1 MSKKYT
7 FSVVGGD
14 HRQAVIIKKLL
25 EYGHCVKVFS
35 LASPLSDVEG
45 AEICSSPEEAL
56 LDSDALLLPL
66 PVSRDGTTLNLSAQD
81 CKIGISELIK
91 ISARNKSTVV
101 LGGLITSEIKKL
113 ADALGVELID
123 YYDCEELQQKNA
135 LPSAEGAIMVA
146 MENTDRVIAGMRI
159 LICGYGRI
167 GRLLACKLKR
177 LGASVSVAARR
188 DEILCEIA
196 MAGFEPIDL
205 REGNAIISASQGS
218 DVIFNTIPSQIFTT
232 QIIDRIYSDPLY
244 IEIASSPGGIDLQ
257 SARCR
262 KMRIIFAPSL
272 PGKYAPASAGEYI
285 FETVNDI
292 LRKRGMDI

>member
-45 AEICSSPEEAL
+45 AEICSSPEKAL

-66 PVSRDGTTLNLSAQD
+66 PASRDGTTLNLSAQN

-101 LGGLITSEIKKL
+101 LGGLITPEIKKT
-113 ADALGVELID
+113 AEALGVELID
-123 YYDCEELQQKNA
+123 YYDCEDLQQKNA

-146 MENTDRVIAGMRI
+146 MENTDRVIEGMRI

-167 GRLLACKLKR
+167 GKLLSDKMRR

-196 MAGFEPIDL
+196 MAGFETVDL
-205 REGNAIISASQGS
+205 RQINDLIRASQNCE
-218 DVIFNTIPSQIFTT
+218 VVFNTIPSQIFTR
-232 QIIDRIYSDPLY
+232 QVIEKIDSDPLY
-244 IEIASSPGGIDLQ
+244 IEIASAPGGIDLQ
-257 SARCR
+257 SARGR